1 VDRWIWKSIADDL
14 RRQAIPHIRGEQR
27 PEVSNMRIVRE
38 PAQFDARN
46 AKICDSEKKASKN
59 FQNVRQQIIRDRCK
73 FRLQTKHG
81 AFSLA
86 ACGDPVFRVQTGSG
100 RLVAKGSLHSGSGDQ
115 AGSWSD

>member
-46 AKICDSEKKASKN
+46 AKICDSEKMASEN

-86 ACGDPVFRVQTGSG
+86 ACGDPVFRA
-100 RLVAKGSLHSGSGDQ
+100 RKGPDRPGARESIHSG
-115 AGSWSD
+115 